1 MNKKIGLFFGTFNP
15 IHNGHVEIGMCAL
28 NNLKLNEIWYIVT
41 PFYGN
46 KKKENLIEFKERVNL
61 IRIIENKKIIAKDFE
76 KHLSPPYYTINTLNF
91 LKKLS
96 HDFSIIMGEDN
107 FENIHKWK
115 SYKNI
120 LKDYKI
126 IIYPREGHKIK
137 NINKNSIKIIESEK
151 INISSSFILNNFQDY
166 SKIKNM
172 INPKIYDYIKRKN
185 LLKRQN
191 TFK

>member
-1 MNKKIGLFFGTFNP
+1 MVHCYSFLWKQ
-15 IHNGHVEIGMCAL
+15 
-28 NNLKLNEIWYIVT
+28 
-41 PFYGN
+41 
-46 KKKENLIEFKERVNL
+46 KKENLIEFKERVNL

-76 KHLSPPYYTINTLNF
+76 KNLSPPYYTINTLNF

-137 NINKNSIKIIESEK
+137 NINKNSIKIIESDK

>member
-1 MNKKIGLFFGTFNP
+1 MVHCYSFLWKQ
-15 IHNGHVEIGMCAL
+15 
-28 NNLKLNEIWYIVT
+28 
-41 PFYGN
+41 
-46 KKKENLIEFKERVNL
+46 KKENLIEFKERVNL

-76 KHLSPPYYTINTLNF
+76 KNLSPPYYTINTLNF

-126 IIYPREGHKIK
+126 IIYPREGSKMK
-137 NINKNSIKIIESEK
+137 NINKNSVKIIESEK